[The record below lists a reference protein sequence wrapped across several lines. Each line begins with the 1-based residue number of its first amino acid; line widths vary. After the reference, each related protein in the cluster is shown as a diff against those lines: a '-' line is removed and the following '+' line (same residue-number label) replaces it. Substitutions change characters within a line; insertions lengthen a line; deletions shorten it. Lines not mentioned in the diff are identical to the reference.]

1 MDFSIEAAA
10 ALVEE
15 ILLLAVFADFGA
27 DASIGDALA
36 FVLVVFLAGAFFVAF
51 SLTAFAGALVAIFLV
66 DGAVFLVATAFLAEA
81 GLVLAATF
89 FVDAAFLAGAF
100 ALVLEADLVAAG
112 LDFLAGEVVDLRGI
126 LLGWVIKIKL

>member
-15 ILLLAVFADFGA
+15 ILLLAVLADFVA
-27 DASIGDALA
+27 DASLGDALA
-36 FVLVVFLAGAFFVAF
+36 FVLVVFLAGAFFATF
-51 SLTAFAGALVAIFLV
+51 SITAFAGALVL
-66 DGAVFLVATAFLAEA
+66 VFLVATAFLAETD
-81 GLVLAATF
+81 LVLVATF

-100 ALVLEADLVAAG
+100 ALVLGADLVAAG
-112 LDFLAGEVVDLRGI
+112 LDFLAGGVVDLRGI